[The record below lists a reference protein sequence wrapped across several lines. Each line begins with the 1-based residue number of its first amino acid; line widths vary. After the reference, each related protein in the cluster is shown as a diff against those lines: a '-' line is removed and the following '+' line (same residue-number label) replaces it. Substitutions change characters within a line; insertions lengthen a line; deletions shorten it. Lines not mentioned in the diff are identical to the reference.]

1 MSAKLSFVKKILD
14 DENVNSYQLI
24 LKALFGT
31 NTPYF
36 YNENKVYNKGDVILV
51 IVDGTYELRICNS
64 NNVTGPFNEEKW
76 QNVSFT
82 GLFKDGS
89 TITQN
94 NIIINTK
101 QEGLVDDL
109 ATVVSKLSGIID
121 DRLELNQLYRE
132 NFKTDEKLNIL
143 IGNFNQGYIE
153 SIENQGIDFQLK
165 SPYKLSL
172 KPEKFKLK
180 HLIEFVGLPS
190 LNCTI
195 TFNAL
200 DSTPYWFNINDAVLD
215 ASFFKIPEFEKE
227 EDVPYALNIR
237 FKGTCNSTSSLKV
250 SDLMVVFI

>member
-14 DENVNSYQLI
+14 DENINSYQLI

-31 NTPYF
+31 NTPGF
-36 YNENKVYNKGDVILV
+36 YNESKVYNKGDVILV
-51 IVDGTYELRICNS
+51 VVDGAYELRMCNS
-64 NNVTGPFNEEKW
+64 DNVTGPFNEEKW
-76 QNVSFT
+76 QAVSFT
-82 GLFKDGS
+82 ALFKDGS

-94 NIIINTK
+94 NKIINTK
-101 QEGLVDDL
+101 QEGLADDL
-109 ATVVSKLSGIID
+109 ATIVSKLTGIID

-132 NFKTDEKLNIL
+132 NFKTNENLNIS
-143 IGNFNQGYIE
+143 IGTFNQGCIE
-153 SIENQGIDFQLK
+153 SIKNRGIDFQLK
-165 SPYKLSL
+165 VPYEIAL

-215 ASFFKIPEFEKE
+215 ASFFEIPEFEKE